1 MIEMGLDNVTA
12 KAERGQLNE
21 KEFYMKKTLLIV
33 MIIPVMALAYSGG
46 PPDGRTGAPGEL
58 TCQNSCHSTFPLNSG
73 DGTLT
78 ISGPAQYQPD
88 MTYSITIEL
97 SDPGQSRWG
106 FEITPLDI
114 GTVTITDAAN
124 TQLSTSNG
132 KSYVKHTSTGTFS
145 GNSNGPVSWS
155 FDWTAPSSPP
165 DSIIF
170 YAAGNAA
177 NNNGNNS
184 GDYIYSTS
192 FTSRLMLTGVDDD
205 PFASLPSHFES
216 GNYPNPF
223 NANTAINYNLPYAGH
238 VTLEIFDLRG
248 GMVES
253 LADGF
258 QEAGQKIFYWDAS
271 EMPSGVYFFNLT
283 FDGMRESKKM
293 ALIK

>member
-1 MIEMGLDNVTA
+1 
-12 KAERGQLNE
+12 
-21 KEFYMKKTLLIV
+21 MKKILAIMMIV
-33 MIIPVMALAYSGG
+33 PAMALGFSGG

-58 TCQNSCHSTFPLNSG
+58 TCQDSCHNSFPLNSG
-73 DGTLT
+73 DGTFR
-78 ISGPAQYQPD
+78 ISAPMQYEPD
-88 MTYSITIEL
+88 MTYSITVEL
-97 SDPGQSRWG
+97 SDTGQSRWG

-114 GTVTITDAAN
+114 GVVTITDATN
-124 TQLSTSNG
+124 TQLSISNG
-132 KSYVKHTSTGTFS
+132 KSYVKQTFTGTYQ
-145 GNSNGPVSWS
+145 GNSNGPVNWS
-155 FDWTAPSSPP
+155 FDWTAPSLPP
-165 DSIIF
+165 DSVIF

-177 NNNGNNS
+177 NNNFDNT

-192 FTSRLMLTGVDDD
+192 FTSRLMLTGIDDN
-205 PFASLPSHFES
+205 PFASLPSHLES

-223 NANTAINYNLPYAGH
+223 NANTAINYNLPYAGY

-248 GMVES
+248 RMIES

-271 EMPSGVYFFNLT
+271 EMPSGVYFFNLV